1 MISRCGPRTRMA
13 VLMQE
18 IASTYPA
25 CTQPSESRV
34 HGRLRA
40 WKEAAAKAEL
50 DESESK
56 TVKPQPKL
64 DVNEEYDAR
73 NACVLQTL
81 IGIRRTVLGCNS
93 AHDLHN
99 LFWSDPRYAQYRQY
113 SDDSVILALLH
124 DQRVGMQEVKPKPG
138 TVVKTLAE
146 QLPPGEYAVIVAHSG
161 KSQKGEDHM
170 VWLRVDKNG
179 QGKFWQYAQL
189 GHHGLQE
196 ATNLDKNATI
206 RYVFR

>member
-1 MISRCGPRTRMA
+1 
-13 VLMQE
+13 
-18 IASTYPA
+18 
-25 CTQPSESRV
+25 
-34 HGRLRA
+34 
-40 WKEAAAKAEL
+40 
-50 DESESK
+50 
-56 TVKPQPKL
+56 VKPPAKL
-64 DVNEEYDAR
+64 DINAEYDAR

-81 IGIRRTVLGCNS
+81 IGIKGTVFGCNS

-99 LFWSDPRYAQYRQY
+99 LFWSDGRYSNYRQY
-113 SDDSVILALLH
+113 SDDSVILALLR

-161 KSQKGEDHM
+161 KSKAGEDHM
-170 VWLRVDKNG
+170 VWLRVAKNG
-179 QGKFWQYAQL
+179 QGTWWQYAQL
-189 GHHGLQE
+189 GHHGLQQ